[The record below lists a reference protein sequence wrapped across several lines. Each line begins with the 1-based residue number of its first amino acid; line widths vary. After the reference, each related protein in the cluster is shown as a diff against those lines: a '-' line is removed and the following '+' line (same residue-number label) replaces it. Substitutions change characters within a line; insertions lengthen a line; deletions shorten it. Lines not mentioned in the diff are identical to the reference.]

1 MADLSPQE
9 LQALF
14 EKFRSG
20 AELTTEELRKL
31 GMGTQAFGESLE
43 KAGVSL
49 GRGMAGFVGN
59 MAKGEVSFKALNPV
73 VDGVVGALGEMAK
86 TLPFAGNAIAGS
98 LKLAAEGAKFL
109 LDQLESTTKS
119 FQEIS
124 RVGALTST
132 GMTGLRRQFERS
144 GQTLQGWQK
153 TVQANAETLARF
165 GGTAGAGAEKF
176 SSIVG
181 ELTLGPLTQDLRRIG
196 FTADD
201 ISEAAAGF
209 VQQQTRLGQAQTKS
223 QAQLVAGSKEYAE
236 NLDVL
241 AKLTGQSRAELQKQQ
256 DAALSEARFRASTEL
271 MIAQGNEKGA
281 KAMLNFQSRFAKIAP
296 GISQGIR
303 DSLTNANSEAAKQL
317 FQSTGGASREIIERL
332 KAGIITEDQATSE
345 LQDALKATSKQALV
359 YAANV
364 GEGAKKFVNIAEQ
377 QDVVNATM
385 KDGVLQAKKT
395 QKDQQKKTDPMTA
408 AAVNAQVAMEQ
419 MNRQINMLATELLPA
434 ASTAVAT
441 FTNVMNKGMQEIG
454 KALGIDLPEL
464 GSGAAGGGGSAS
476 GGGGGAR
483 NTATGERIQ
492 TGAGNLNAAGGA
504 NKNEHGVYQQ
514 RGGRYGTSASGGTAG
529 FRYDKE
535 AGGLQGILGSVEN
548 IVTGGRGFRAAYG
561 QGVPDVINFGG
572 DSGSRKHFDQLN
584 DTVREAFINM
594 AVEYNQLTGGKKLNV
609 NSAFRSREEQAN
621 VKSNGRPKAA
631 PGTSLHEK
639 GLALDINTAD
649 VALLKQHGLLDKY
662 KFLNDIAGD
671 APHIYMRPPNK
682 EGPSLPEY
690 AAGGIA
696 SGPKSGY
703 QALLHGMEAI
713 VPLANNR
720 SIPVSF
726 RDAKAPD
733 LGSAAFGQELPM
745 INEAMNRQ
753 SDMLQK
759 QLEKSEAMIQALN
772 RFASGEQMQTMIS
785 KLDTLGDKM
794 STSNDINT
802 KLLQVSM

>member
-132 GMTGLRRQFERS
+132 GMTGLRNQFARS

-165 GGTAGAGAEKF
+165 GGTAGEGAEKF

-364 GEGAKKFVNIAEQ
+364 GEGAKKFVPIAEQ
-377 QDVVNATM
+377 QDVINAQM
-385 KDGVLQAKKT
+385 KDGVLQAKKI
-395 QKDQQKKTDPMTA
+395 QQDQQKKTDPMTA

-419 MNRQINMLATELLPA
+419 MNIQINMLATELLPT

-454 KALGIDLPEL
+454 KALGIDL
-464 GSGAAGGGGSAS
+464 GQIGGGDG
-476 GGGGGAR
+476 
-483 NTATGERIQ
+483 TTGM
-492 TGAGNLNAAGGA
+492 
-504 NKNEHGVYQQ
+504 
-514 RGGRYGTSASGGTAG
+514 GGTAG
-529 FRYDKE
+529 SVTADTSGARDLQNLTKMSAGQAAGSAAARGVE
-535 AGGLQGILGSVEN
+535 AIGSGIASGAKALGAETVGGWIEGLVKKAKTQRIETESLATS
-548 IVTGGRGFRAAYG
+548 
-561 QGVPDVINFGG
+561 INDLIDFGG
-572 DSGSRKHFDQLN
+572 ESGSKENFEKLSGDVQLS
-584 DTVREAFINM
+584 FLKM
-594 AVEYNQLTGGKKLNV
+594 ANEYRTNNPGKKLKV
-609 NSAFRSREEQAN
+609 NSAFRD
-621 VKSNGRPKAA
+621 PKKQQELYAA
-631 PGTSLHEK
+631 YEKRGFTGIPVAKPGSSLHER
-639 GLALDINTAD
+639 GYAIDLDTNLVSELSQT
-649 VALLKQHGLLDKY
+649 GLLTKY
-662 KFLNDIAGD
+662 GFQHNPKD
-671 APHIYMRPPNK
+671 PVHIFQRPGFASSNVRDDSQ
-682 EGPSLPEY
+682 GFRQ
-690 AAGGIA
+690 GGIA
-696 SGPKSGY
+696 RGPESGY